1 MTIKLL
7 GQGSLYEINRNKPRW
22 EIRRQRRITVAL
34 VAGILASIA
43 TLILLWTYYLTH

>member
-7 GQGSLYEINRNKPRW
+7 GQGSLYEINRNKDRW

-34 VAGILASIA
+34 SLGIIAAIA
-43 TLILLWTYYLTH
+43 TTLYILL